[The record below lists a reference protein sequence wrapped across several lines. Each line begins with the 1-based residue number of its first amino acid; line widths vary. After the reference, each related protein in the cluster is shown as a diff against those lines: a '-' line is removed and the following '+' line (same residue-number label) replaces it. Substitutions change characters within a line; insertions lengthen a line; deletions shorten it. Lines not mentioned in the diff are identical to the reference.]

1 MHFRI
6 LSRLLG
12 VARVAETGPARPVN
26 GESAY
31 AADCYRYLLRTAPP
45 GAIERA
51 HTEAMRQLSLAQRR
65 RLAWQLRPEQQD
77 DRVDEEPR
85 GLARLLTCAELRQP
99 GAAERALSTGEPS
112 LFHSVARAFTATP
125 IAQQFLG
132 GIDYDG
138 QVTEHP
144 EQELDYEDTDYETPP
159 LEYFLNRSDVAETQ
173 MSDRT
178 EWDVDQSRVNATS
191 S

>member
-1 MHFRI
+1 VCGEQFAAQCLLEGEDMHFRI

-12 VARVAETGPARPVN
+12 VARVVEGGHGRPVDA
-26 GESAY
+26 ESAY

-51 HTEAMRQLSLAQRR
+51 HTEALRQLSAAQRHQ
-65 RLAWQLRPEQQD
+65 LAWQLRPQLQD
-77 DRVDEEPR
+77 HTLDEEPR
-85 GLARLLTCAELRQP
+85 ALARLLTCAELRHP
-99 GAAERALSTGEPS
+99 GALEHALGAGEPS
-112 LFHSVARAFTATP
+112 LFHGVARAFTATP

-138 QVTEHP
+138 QVTEPWDHTYP

-159 LEYFLNRSDVAETQ
+159 LEYFLDRSDAA
-173 MSDRT
+173 S
-178 EWDVDQSRVNATS
+178 
-191 S
+191 